1 MNMKKISTVI
11 TVSALFLSALCQA
24 QDWAQFNRY
33 AEQNAQVTTDPK
45 VVFMGDSIT
54 EGWAKEDPDFFTGN
68 NFLGR
73 GISGQ
78 TTSHMLVRFRR
89 DVIDFSPE
97 YVVILAGTNDV
108 ARNNGEISLDNVLG
122 NLISMCELAKA
133 NRIKPILCAVL
144 PADGFWWR
152 TEIRPAED
160 LVRLN
165 SMIKEYARSAKI
177 PFVDFHTPFK
187 DENGG
192 LPKAYADDGVHP
204 NLHCYKIM
212 EDIILDYIK

>member
-1 MNMKKISTVI
+1 MKKISTVI
-11 TVSALFLSALCQA
+11 TVAALFLSALCQA

-33 AEQNAQVTTDPK
+33 AEENAQVTTDPK

-108 ARNNGEISLDNVLG
+108 ARNNGEISLVNGLG

-133 NRIKPILCAVL
+133 NRIKPIL
-144 PADGFWWR
+144 
-152 TEIRPAED
+152 
-160 LVRLN
+160 
-165 SMIKEYARSAKI
+165 
-177 PFVDFHTPFK
+177 
-187 DENGG
+187 
-192 LPKAYADDGVHP
+192 
-204 NLHCYKIM
+204 
-212 EDIILDYIK
+212 

>member
-1 MNMKKISTVI
+1 MNMKKISTAI
-11 TVSALFLSALCQA
+11 TVSALFLSVLCQA

-45 VVFMGDSIT
+45 VVFIGDSIT

-165 SMIKEYARSAKI
+165 SMIKEYAHSAKI

>member
-1 MNMKKISTVI
+1 MNMKMIRTLIAAVAIS
-11 TVSALFLSALCQA
+11 LPALCQA
-24 QDWAQFNRY
+24 QDWAGFNRY
-33 AEQNAQVTTDPK
+33 AEQNAQVTTTPK

-54 EGWAKEDPDFFTGN
+54 EGWAKEDPAFFTDN

-78 TTSHMLVRFRR
+78 TTSQMLVRFRK
-89 DVIDFSPE
+89 DVIDFSPR

-108 ARNNGEISLDNVLG
+108 AKNNGDISLDNVLG
-122 NLISMCELAKA
+122 NIISMCELAKA

-144 PADGFWWR
+144 PATRFWWR
-152 TEIRPAED
+152 PEVRPADD
-160 LVRLN
+160 LIRLN

-177 PFVDFHTPFK
+177 PFVDYHTPLK
-187 DENGG
+187 DEHNG
-192 LPKAYADDGVHP
+192 LPEVHAADGIHP

-212 EDIILDYIK
+212 EEIILDFIR